1 MRKALRAP
9 GARVA
14 LATLAG
20 VAILAAVAP
29 WILPDPYAM
38 PDPVGARLLPPGAGH
53 WLGTDVLS
61 RDLLARLARGGA
73 ISLAIGT
80 TAAIV
85 ASVLGG
91 LVGLSAGAF
100 GGTLDRLLMRG
111 TDILMTVPRAFLL
124 LFVAAAWSDIPLWAL
139 TLLLGATG
147 WYAVARIVR
156 AEAVRL
162 AGTDAVAAARALGAG
177 PSRII
182 FRHLLPNVAGQ
193 LAVATALGVGEAM
206 LLEAGLS
213 FLGAG
218 VRPPVPSWGGMIHEG
233 KGLLLAAPWATIA
246 PGLALAAVV
255 LATNRLGDALRDS
268 FDPRTR

>member
-1 MRKALRAP
+1 MSAFRAP

-14 LATLAG
+14 LATLGG
-20 VAILAAVAP
+20 VALLAALAP

-38 PDPVGARLLPPGAGH
+38 PDPLGARLLPPGAGH
-53 WLGTDVLS
+53 WLGTDALS

-73 ISLAIGT
+73 ISLFVGI
-80 TAAIV
+80 TAAVI

-91 LVGLSAGAF
+91 LVGLTAGAL
-100 GGTLDRLLMRG
+100 GGFTDRTLMRG
-111 TDILMTVPRAFLL
+111 TDTLMSIPRAFLL

-156 AEAVRL
+156 AEAVRIG
-162 AGTDAVAAARALGAG
+162 ATDAILAARALGAG
-177 PSRII
+177 TPRII
-182 FRHLLPNVAGQ
+182 FRHLLPNVSGQ

-233 KGLLLAAPWATIA
+233 KDVLLTAPWATLA

-255 LATNRLGDALRDS
+255 LATNRLGDALRDT

>member
-1 MRKALRAP
+1 MSPFRAP
-9 GARVA
+9 GARAALITLTGVA
-14 LATLAG
+14 L
-20 VAILAAVAP
+20 LAALAP
-29 WILPDPYAM
+29 WLLPDPYAM
-38 PDPVGARLLPPGAGH
+38 PDPVGARLLTPGIDH
-53 WLGTDVLS
+53 PLGTDILS

-73 ISLAIGT
+73 ISLSVGL
-80 TAAIV
+80 TAAVI
-85 ASVLGG
+85 ASGLGG
-91 LVGLSAGAF
+91 LIGLSAGAM
-100 GGTLDRLLMRG
+100 GGLVDRLLMRG
-111 TDILMTVPRAFLL
+111 TDALMSIPRAFLL

-139 TLLLGATG
+139 ALLLGGTG

-162 AGTDAVAAARALGAG
+162 AATDAISAARALGAG
-177 PSRII
+177 TPRII

-233 KGLLLAAPWATIA
+233 KDVLLAAPWATLA
-246 PGLALAAVV
+246 PGLALTAVV
-255 LATNRLGDALRDS
+255 LATNRLGDALRDT

>member
-1 MRKALRAP
+1 MSPFRAP

-14 LATLAG
+14 LAVLAG
-20 VAILAAVAP
+20 VALLAAFAP

-38 PDPVGARLLPPGAGH
+38 PDPLGGRLLPPGTGH
-53 WLGTDVLS
+53 LLGTDVLS

-73 ISLAIGT
+73 ISLFVGV
-80 TAAIV
+80 TAAVI

-91 LVGLSAGAF
+91 LVGLSAAAF
-100 GGTLDRLLMRG
+100 GGFIDGGLMRG
-111 TDILMTVPRAFLL
+111 TDALMSIPRAFLL
-124 LFVAAAWSDIPLWAL
+124 LFVAAAWSDIPLGAL

-162 AGTDAVAAARALGAG
+162 NASDAILAARALGAG
-177 PSRII
+177 TSRII
-182 FRHLLPNVAGQ
+182 FRHLLPNVSGQ

-233 KGLLLAAPWATIA
+233 KDVLLTAPWATLA
-246 PGLALAAVV
+246 PGIALAAVV
-255 LATNRLGDALRDS
+255 LATNRLGDALRDT

>member
-1 MRKALRAP
+1 MKALRAP

-14 LATLAG
+14 LATLIG
-20 VAILAAVAP
+20 VALLAALAP
-29 WILPDPYAM
+29 WLLPDPYAM
-38 PDPVGARLLPPGAGH
+38 PDPAGARLLPPGAGGH
-53 WLGTDVLS
+53 LLGTDLLS

-73 ISLAIGT
+73 ISLAVGF
-80 TAAIV
+80 TAAGI
-85 ASVLGG
+85 ASILGG
-91 LVGLSAGAF
+91 AVGLAAGGL
-100 GGTLDRLLMRG
+100 GGPFDRWLMRG
-111 TDILMTVPRAFLL
+111 TDILMTIPRAFLM
-124 LFVAAAWSDIPLWAL
+124 LFVAAAWSDLPLWAL

-162 AGTDAVAAARALGAG
+162 VATDAIDAARALGAG

-218 VRPPVPSWGGMIHEG
+218 VRPPIPSWGGMIHEG
-233 KGLLLAAPWATIA
+233 KDILLIAPWATIA

>member
-1 MRKALRAP
+1 MSPFRAP
-9 GARVA
+9 GARAA
-14 LATLAG
+14 LATLGG
-20 VAILAAVAP
+20 VALLAAFAP
-29 WILPDPYAM
+29 LLLPDPYAM
-38 PDPVGARLLPPGAGH
+38 PDPLGGRLLPPGAGH
-53 WLGTDVLS
+53 LLGTDVLS

-73 ISLAIGT
+73 ISLFVGL
-80 TAAIV
+80 TAATI
-85 ASVLGG
+85 ASLLGG
-91 LVGLSAGAF
+91 LVGLTAGAF
-100 GGTLDRLLMRG
+100 GGLVDRLLMRG
-111 TDILMTVPRAFLL
+111 TDALMSVPRAFLL
-124 LFVAAAWSDIPLWAL
+124 LFVAAAWSDIPLWTL

-162 AGTDAVAAARALGAG
+162 GATDAILAARALGAG
-177 PSRII
+177 RSRII
-182 FRHLLPNVAGQ
+182 FRHLLPNVSGQ

-218 VRPPVPSWGGMIHEG
+218 VRPPIPSWGGMIHEG
-233 KGLLLAAPWATIA
+233 KDVLLTAPWATLA